1 MENLTKLF
9 ENHVKKQWGDEYWI
23 INTPDKCFKLMLI
36 QPGKYGSLHYHK
48 VKAESFKVL
57 RGVMYIDIQ
66 RNAGYPA
73 ITGVKIG
80 AGDREI
86 IIRPQQLH
94 KFYTIDEPCLVLEE
108 STFHSDDDTYREE
121 ASRDMTE
128 EEIERLREG

>member
-48 VKAESFKVL
+48 VKSESFKVL
-57 RGVMYIDIQ
+57 RGTLYVERESKWTLNLYEKFKYGVNHESIDIEH
-66 RNAGYPA
+66 
-73 ITGVKIG
+73 GVS
-80 AGDREI
+80 
-86 IIRPQQLH
+86 H

-121 ASRDMTE
+121 ASRDMTL
-128 EEIERLREG
+128 EEIERLRMG